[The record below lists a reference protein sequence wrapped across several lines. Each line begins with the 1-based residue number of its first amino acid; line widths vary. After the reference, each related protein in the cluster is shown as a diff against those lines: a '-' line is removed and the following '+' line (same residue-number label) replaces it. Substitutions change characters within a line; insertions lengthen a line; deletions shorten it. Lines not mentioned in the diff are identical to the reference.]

1 MCMSKPQRVL
11 SYNDGKANVEFE
23 GSTKTMRSPF
33 PLKAGDYVL
42 CQSGMVVKKVPEK
55 DAKDMLRE
63 WGEMNEF

>member
-11 SYNDGKANVEFE
+11 SYSDGKAMVEFE

-33 PLKAGDYVL
+33 PLRSGEYVL
-42 CQSGMVVKKVPEK
+42 CQTGIVVKRVPES

-63 WGEMNEF
+63 WGEMNAF